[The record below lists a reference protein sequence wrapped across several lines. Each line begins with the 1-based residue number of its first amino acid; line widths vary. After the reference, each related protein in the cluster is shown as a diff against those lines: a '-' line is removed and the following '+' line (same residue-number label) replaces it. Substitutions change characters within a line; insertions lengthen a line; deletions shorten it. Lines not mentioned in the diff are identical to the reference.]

1 MPFTPYH
8 FGPSGFIGLV
18 FKKWI
23 DIPVFL
29 LANVAVDL
37 EPGIVLLFDLNY
49 PEHGFCHTF
58 LFGTAVGL
66 IWGTLAY
73 PARSIFGRL
82 MRLIALPYQT
92 NLSKMLLSAVLGVWL
107 HILLDSLCWSNIQ
120 PFWPFH
126 ANPLLNLMT
135 VKTVYMLCTMSF
147 VPALFMYIFIVHFRF
162 RKTKNRESVRQA
174 T

>member
-18 FKKWI
+18 FRKWI

-29 LANVAVDL
+29 LANVAIDL
-37 EPGIVLLFDLNY
+37 EPGIVLLFGLNY
-49 PEHGFCHTF
+49 PTHGFCHTF

-66 IWGTLAY
+66 IWGALAY
-73 PARSIFGRL
+73 PARSIFSWL
-82 MRLIALPYQT
+82 MRLFALSYQT
-92 NLSKMLLSAVLGVWL
+92 NLPKMLLSAVLGVWL
-107 HILLDSLCWSNIQ
+107 HILLDSLCWSDIQ

-126 ANPLLNLMT
+126 ANPFLNLMT
-135 VKTVYMLCTMSF
+135 VKTVYLLCTISF
-147 VPALFMYIFIVHFRF
+147 VPAIFMYTFIVHHRF
-162 RKTKNRESVRQA
+162 RKTKDRESVRQA